1 VGESARETALV
12 TGASRGIGRAIAAA
26 LAARGWDVIGTC
38 RDPKSLP
45 KSQRVDGVRYIR
57 LDLGREKS
65 VDSLLKKVPAVDLL
79 VNNAGESPIGP
90 AEEHPVDRA
99 RDSFQ
104 VNFFGPM
111 RLTQALVAGMRVRR
125 RGMIVFIGS
134 IRSEAPSPFSSIYS
148 AAKAAVRSFAQ
159 SLRMEVAEYGVRVAV
174 IAPWHIRT
182 TLPQETLL
190 RKGSPYADALR
201 RVKAN
206 RDRSIAAAPGTHL
219 VVDKVMAII
228 GSLNPPALTVV
239 GRPIFSILLRHLPP
253 GIVERFSARMVGLRS
268 SPGRQD

>member
-1 VGESARETALV
+1 VGESELGTALV

-45 KSQRVDGVRYIR
+45 RADRVDGVRYLP

-65 VDSLLKKVPAVDLL
+65 VEDLLKKVPAVDLL
-79 VNNAGESPIGP
+79 VNNAGESPISP

-111 RLTQALVAGMRVRR
+111 RLTQALVSGMRERR
-125 RGMIVFIGS
+125 RGVIVFVGS

-174 IAPWHIRT
+174 VAPWHIRT
-182 TLPQETLL
+182 TLPQEILL
-190 RKGSPYADALR
+190 RKGSPYADALA

-206 RDRSIAAAPGTHL
+206 RDKSIAAAPGAHL
-219 VVDKVMAII
+219 AVDKVMAIV
-228 GSLNPPALTVV
+228 GSPHPPALTVV
-239 GRPIFSILLRHLPP
+239 GRPFFSLLLRHLPP
-253 GIVERFSARMVGLRS
+253 GIVEKFSARMVGLRS
-268 SPGRQD
+268 WPGR